1 MRTKRT
7 IKRIG
12 FSLLFV
18 VMGLCWQPVDAPCVE
33 LQPIKVELE
42 SCTPSFSGMESVCLT
57 STFRL
62 SNPNKQMVSVTMD
75 YILSRKGKSL
85 GGGQMPSVYV
95 PAGESVQQRDHIVV
109 VYNLW
114 FIREIFSGNNPKDT
128 MEAILPLWK
137 GMGGQEIPRLP
148 EGLWSKIPAITSP
161 TMADGSM
168 TLHSKDGK
176 EKIFFFKIVKEEL
189 E

>member
-1 MRTKRT
+1 MKAKRV
-7 IKRIG
+7 INGIS

-18 VMGLCWQPVDAPCVE
+18 VMGLCWHSVGALCAE

-42 SCTPSFSGMESVCLT
+42 SCAPSFSGMESVSLT

-62 SNPNKQMVSVTMD
+62 SNPNNQMVSVTMD
-75 YILSRKGKSL
+75 YILSRNGKSL
-85 GGGQMPSVYV
+85 GGGQMPSIYI
-95 PAGESVQQRDHIVV
+95 PARESVQQRDSVVV

-114 FIREIFSGNNPKDT
+114 LIRELFSGNSPKDT
-128 MEAILPLWK
+128 MDALLPLWK
-137 GMGGQEIPRLP
+137 GMGGQEPPRLP
-148 EGLWSKIPAITSP
+148 EGLWSKIPGITSP

-168 TLHSKDGK
+168 ILHPKEGK
-176 EKIFFFKIVKEEL
+176 EKIFFFKAMKEES

>member
-1 MRTKRT
+1 MRTKRI

-12 FSLLFV
+12 FPLLFV
-18 VMGLCWQPVDAPCVE
+18 ITGLWWQPVGAPCAE

-42 SCTPSFSGMESVCLT
+42 SCAPSFSGMESVCLT

-62 SNPNKQMVSVTMD
+62 SNPNNQMVTVTMD

-85 GGGQMPSVYV
+85 GGGQMPSVYI
-95 PAGESVQQRDHIVV
+95 PARESVQQRDSVVV

-168 TLHSKDGK
+168 TLHSKEGK
-176 EKIFFFKIVKEEL
+176 EKIFFFNLVKEES